1 MKAHEVFE
9 YAEGL
14 VIVMPYYP
22 QGSLHNKALDPT
34 MLKDAIR
41 QILRALHHLHER
53 GYIHRD
59 IKPANVLI
67 SNLEG
72 EPLNLVVADYGLTT
86 WKKPVTFCG
95 TLGYMAPEIVRNGV
109 VGSGPK
115 KSEYSNNVDIY
126 ALGILILEML
136 GITIPDHG
144 IKNHRAFTG
153 QIRVP
158 IAKAYDEWQK
168 HQPERIDLL
177 NVADRMLQY
186 DPLIRPSVDECLQLP
201 CLSREAP
208 TPAAIQWPSPTSTIK
223 SVASA
228 PVHRE
233 KKREWSG
240 IWAGDRYKRPGE
252 QKRRRPLSPVLTTHK
267 VKKRQHHHL
276 PTPEGTPQKKRKA
289 RNSEEDEPEDAED
302 AEMAIDAP
310 QIT

>member
-9 YAEGL
+9 YTEGL

-22 QGSLHNKALDPT
+22 QGSLYNNELDPT

-41 QILRALHHLHER
+41 QILKALHHLHER

-72 EPLNLVVADYGLTT
+72 EPLNLVVADYGFTT

-95 TLGYMAPEIVRNGV
+95 TLGYMAPEIVRNGM
-109 VGSGPK
+109 VGSGSK
-115 KSEYSNNVDIY
+115 KPEYSNNVDIY

-136 GITIPDHG
+136 GITIPEHG
-144 IKNHRAFTG
+144 IDNHRAFTR
-153 QIRVP
+153 QIRDP
-158 IAKAYDEWQK
+158 IAKAYDEWEK
-168 HQPERIDLL
+168 HHPERIDLL

-186 DPLIRPSVDECLQLP
+186 DPIIRPSVDECLQLP
-201 CLSREAP
+201 CLSRETT
-208 TPAAIQWPSPTSTIK
+208 TPAAIQWPSPSSTIK

-228 PVHRE
+228 PVHRA
-233 KKREWSG
+233 KKSEWSG
-240 IWAGDRYKRPGE
+240 IRPGDRYKRPGE

-276 PTPEGTPQKKRKA
+276 PTPEGTPQKKHKA
-289 RNSEEDEPEDAED
+289 RKSEEDEPEDAE
-302 AEMAIDAP
+302 MAMDAP